1 MHYRTGFLCLAV
13 WCLAGASVARADET
27 PAKVTFAEHIAPLV
41 FKQCASCHRPGEA
54 APFSLLSYQSAR
66 SHAKTM
72 LQVMEDRYMPPW
84 QPEPGHG
91 EFRDARRLTDAQI
104 ALFKK
109 WVTEGMPEGDA
120 TKTPPVPKFPEGW
133 QIGTPD
139 LIVKMD
145 RPFDVPASGPDIY
158 QNFVIPLKLKEDKW
172 VTAVEFRAT
181 APTVVHHVLY
191 FLDDSGRAR
200 KQNPKEGQ
208 PGFPGMGFRPTGALG
223 GWAVGATPVKL
234 PEGLAYPMSKGS
246 DLVLQTHFHLSG
258 KAEKELITVGIY
270 FADKPPTRTLANLQL
285 PPVFGLFSNI
295 DIAPGQSDFKISDKF
310 TLPVD
315 VDLVGAAAHAH
326 YIAKSMKADATLPDK
341 TQVPLFF
348 IRDWNFA
355 WQGQYLYKDFVHLPK
370 GTVIQA
376 NLLWDNSKSNPR
388 NPSEPPKRVRWG
400 EESTDE
406 MGSVRL
412 MMVASNEAETRQ
424 LQEAIRNHVRKTAV
438 MSQLRG
444 DKIDWDKLGV
454 DPSRFGGNPNKT
466 TPPKQ
471 DKEKSPTGF
480 LDIYGKEQSPLIVK
494 DAKANV
500 ILFVTQDCPIA
511 NSYAPE
517 INSMVKDF
525 ANRSVNFFLVQVDP
539 DLTLTDAK
547 KHAAEFGLQLP
558 VILDKKHEI
567 VSTVGATRTPE
578 AAILLP
584 NGSVAYLGRI
594 DDLYPGLGKKRQT
607 ASQHDLRNALNQV
620 LAGEPVTVAKT
631 EAVGCV
637 IGSVLS
643 K

>member
-1 MHYRTGFLCLAV
+1 
-13 WCLAGASVARADET
+13 
-27 PAKVTFAEHIAPLV
+27 
-41 FKQCASCHRPGEA
+41 
-54 APFSLLSYQSAR
+54 
-66 SHAKTM
+66 
-72 LQVMEDRYMPPW
+72 
-84 QPEPGHG
+84 
-91 EFRDARRLTDAQI
+91 
-104 ALFKK
+104 
-109 WVTEGMPEGDA
+109 MPEGDA
-120 TKTPPVPKFPEGW
+120 AKTPPVPKFPEGW

-145 RPFDVPASGPDIY
+145 RAFDVPASGPDIY
-158 QNFVIPLKLKEDKW
+158 QNFVIPLNLKEDKW
-172 VTAVEFRAT
+172 VTAVEFRAS

-208 PGFPGMGFRPTGALG
+208 PGFPGMGFRPTGAIG

-234 PEGLAYPMSKGS
+234 PEGLAYPMTKGS

-295 DIAPGQSDFKISDKF
+295 DIPAGKSDFKISDKF

-315 VDLVGAAAHAH
+315 VDLVGAAGHAH
-326 YIAKSMKADATLPDK
+326 YIARTLKADATLPDK
-341 TQVPLFF
+341 SQVPLFF

-376 NLLWDNSKSNPR
+376 NLSWDNSTSNPR
-388 NPSEPPKRVRWG
+388 NPSEPPIRVRWG
-400 EESTDE
+400 EGSTDE

-412 MMVASNEAETRQ
+412 MMVASNEAETKQ

-444 DKIDWDKLGV
+444 DKIDWEKLGV
-454 DPSRFGGNPNKT
+454 DPSRFGGNPNT
-466 TPPKQ
+466 STPPKK

-480 LDIYGKEQSPLIVK
+480 LDINGKEQSPLTVK
-494 DAKANV
+494 DAKAHV
-500 ILFVTQDCPIA
+500 ILFVTQDCPIS
-511 NSYAPE
+511 NGYAPE
-517 INSMVKDF
+517 INSMVKEF
-525 ANRSVNFFLVQVDP
+525 AGKPVRFYMVQVDP
-539 DLTLTDAK
+539 DLTVSDAK

-567 VSTVGATRTPE
+567 VSAVDATRTPE
-578 AAILLP
+578 AAVLLP

-637 IGSVLS
+637 IGSV